1 MPDYSHDAEPY
12 FGAFTPM
19 RWVAIGLS
27 LIVLILSASRLAA
40 DFGIFHLP
48 RHPSFV
54 FSSGMVVA
62 LIILVNLLIA
72 GLNRK
77 QR

>member
-1 MPDYSHDAEPY
+1 MPDYSHDAEPN
-12 FGAFTPM
+12 FGAFTPL

-27 LIVLILSASRLAA
+27 LVVLTLSASRLAA

-48 RHPSFV
+48 RHPSFA
-54 FSSGMVVA
+54 FSSGMVIA